1 DTIHNQTITVT
12 SRWIN
17 TIRY

>member
-1 DTIHNQTITVT
+1 QTVT
-12 SRWIN
+12 VASRWIN